1 MPLFDKVKAQASQ
14 LAQKAQEAGKV
25 GQTKMEDASAR
36 RRADGL
42 LHELGVAAYAERS
55 GGPTDDT
62 RREIERLVSDLSAY
76 ESEHG
81 PLSANVT
88 ADPNERIEGDS
99 NGADTM
105 DPKDGRDET
114 EQLPDGGFTL

>member
-25 GQTKMEDASAR
+25 GQAKMEDASAR

-42 LHELGVAAYAERS
+42 LRELGVAAYAERS

-62 RREIERLVSDLSAY
+62 RREIERLVGELSAY

-81 PLSANVT
+81 PLSANAA
-88 ADPNERIEGDS
+88 ADPSEPLAGDS
-99 NGADTM
+99 NGADTT
-105 DPKDGRDET
+105 DPKDDRDEP